1 MKSTPL
7 ATGDELS
14 GASQTMPSEKR
25 GGTHQAPARTPL
37 SPPGIFVRLFA
48 LFAALISLW
57 ALATPLMAFP
67 DEPAHTIKAAA
78 VVRGQIT
85 VEEGASFGHG
95 VHVKVPSYI
104 ANLDAQ
110 GCYKYSPDTPAQC
123 APEIPRDDNF
133 ETIGVTTA
141 GTYNPMYYWLVG
153 LPSLLFSGAPA
164 LYGMRIVSA
173 LMTAAFFAAG
183 FTALSQLSKPR
194 LPVIMACIGMTPM
207 VLFLGSG
214 INPNSLEVAATMAAF
229 SGFIVLL
236 DNAARPAKV
245 RPAIVTVVVAS
256 AILANTRQVSLV
268 WLLCVLVVGLF
279 FFKRTAIA
287 TAFRSKYVLTAVAVT
302 VPPVLLGIAWIL
314 LMLNAPASAGVA
326 PIGIINPMPGVRPDQ
341 GFVTMLDRFFSFF
354 PQYIG
359 VMGWLDS
366 RLPDVVIMFWDF
378 LFVAALLLPLTMRPL
393 RQAAGFWVALGMLLV
408 VPAILQAQLISS
420 MGLIW
425 QGRYNLP
432 LVMVVF
438 ISVGMAARSL
448 PITETFHAR
457 AVSRVVI
464 AAAVVAHTVGFAY
477 ILRRYVVGIAE
488 LGNWQIMITNPKW
501 QPPFGWPLLCL
512 LYFVLLVLAA
522 RSLYAYIY
530 PGSQILAW
538 SGRTVAASGP
548 LAWIRSRALGF
559 RAEVAPAEAPG
570 AELQPADRGA
580 AGKST
585 AQPGT

>member
-1 MKSTPL
+1 
-7 ATGDELS
+7 
-14 GASQTMPSEKR
+14 
-25 GGTHQAPARTPL
+25 
-37 SPPGIFVRLFA
+37 
-48 LFAALISLW
+48 
-57 ALATPLMAFP
+57 MAFP

-95 VHVKVPSYI
+95 VHVRVPSYI

-110 GCYKYSPDTPAQC
+110 GCYKYRPDAPAQC

-164 LYGMRIVSA
+164 LYGMRIISA
-173 LMTAAFFAAG
+173 LITAAFFAAG
-183 FTALSQLSKPR
+183 FTALSQLSRPR
-194 LPVIMACIGMTPM
+194 LPVLMACIGMTPM

-236 DNAARPAKV
+236 DNASQPARV
-245 RPAIVTVVVAS
+245 RPAIVTVVVSS
-256 AILANTRQVSLV
+256 AVLANTRQVSLV

-279 FFKRTAIA
+279 FFKRTAIVA
-287 TAFRSKYVLTAVAVT
+287 AFRSKYVLTAVAIT

-359 VMGWLDS
+359 VMGWLDTP
-366 RLPDVVIMFWDF
+366 LPDVVFMFWNF
-378 LFVAALLLPLTMRPL
+378 LFVAALLLPLTIKPL
-393 RQAAGFWVALGMLLV
+393 RQAAGYWVALGMLLV
-408 VPAILQAQLISS
+408 VPAVLQAQLISS

-438 ISVGMAARSL
+438 IAVGMAARSL
-448 PITETFHAR
+448 PITATIHAR

-464 AAAVVAHTVGFAY
+464 IAAAAAHVIGFAY

-512 LYFVLLVLAA
+512 LYAVLLVLAA
-522 RSLYAYIY
+522 QSLYAYLY
-530 PGSQILAW
+530 PGSRLLAGPARILAA
-538 SGRTVAASGP
+538 TQP
-548 LAWIRSRALGF
+548 LARIRARGSRP
-559 RAEVAPAEAPG
+559 EPQPAEAPG
-570 AELQPADRGA
+570 TAPQPTDVDAAGTELQPADRGA
-580 AGKST
+580 AVKSMD
-585 AQPGT
+585 QPGT